1 MIRDAGIQRFNMKT
15 SFHFAKR
22 LASTIL
28 LSLLLLGN
36 FSGCGSQ
43 TDVPEFYKDLVP
55 VSGVITFKKQPLA
68 GATVTLVPYGTDAV
82 RAAYGLTDA
91 EGKFSVMTPINGI
104 SPDKTK
110 GAVPGTYRVLISKIQ
125 MPDGTDI
132 PTELTHA
139 DAMQQ
144 GAKEIL
150 PAKYWREENAILQTS
165 IQKGTSPAELK
176 FDL

>member
-1 MIRDAGIQRFNMKT
+1 MKT
-15 SFHFAKR
+15 QFPFTKR
-22 LASTIL
+22 LKSTAFIC
-28 LSLLLLGN
+28 LLLLGN

-43 TDVPEFYKDLVP
+43 PDVPDFYKELVP

-68 GATVTLVPYGTDAV
+68 GATVTLVPFGTDAV

-104 SPDKTK
+104 SPAKTK

-132 PTELTHA
+132 PAELTHA

-150 PAKYWREENAILQTS
+150 PAKFWREENSVLTTS
-165 IQKGTSPAELK
+165 IQKGTAPLELK